1 MPEPTLVTLDDY
13 RSEGARVFIGWGRG
27 EAVAESIREKHGGNV
42 EIVVPDDV
50 IYIGTTFRAA
60 FEQVLPDAN
69 LPDVP

>member
-13 RSEGARVFIGWGRG
+13 RSHGARVFIGRGRG
-27 EAVAESIREKHGGNV
+27 KAVAESIREKHGSNV
-42 EIVVPDDV
+42 QIVVPDDV

-60 FEQVLPDAN
+60 FEQVLPGTD